1 MCTPIHLHPQP
12 GQAIKNP
19 AVWENM
25 AHLCIKNK
33 RLDVAEHCLGNME
46 HARGARAVREAKSI
60 DELDARVAT
69 VSPYVCLPHNSGAVL
84 VNACCPALTC
94 KPKVLSSSCW
104 HSTARACALSN
115 TVYDQR
121 VVCG

>member
-1 MCTPIHLHPQP
+1 VCLLWPCT
-12 GQAIKNP
+12 QAIKNP

-60 DELDARVAT
+60 EELDARVAT
-69 VSPYVCLPHNSGAVL
+69 VGPGAAGTAQHHGTTRPLPECGS
-84 VNACCPALTC
+84 CCA
-94 KPKVLSSSCW
+94 
-104 HSTARACALSN
+104 
-115 TVYDQR
+115 
-121 VVCG
+121 